1 MIPDFLKM
9 GLWLGRSLFT
19 LTLVCSAL
27 AAQAQAT
34 SWPYH
39 INETWLLID
48 SKSATLSV
56 MRGNAIVQR
65 FSDVAF
71 GTLGTKPVHFLND
84 SSTPMGE
91 FRIDGI
97 NRNSRYALFFSL
109 NYPTLVHAK
118 KALDDK
124 KITVEQYLAI
134 FNASLQGQAPP
145 YTTPL
150 GGMIGIH
157 GLGKASL
164 AVHKKYNWT
173 RGCVAMTNDQIY
185 QLAKH
190 ARIGMRVIIQ

>member
-1 MIPDFLKM
+1 M
-9 GLWLGRSLFT
+9 LGRGLFMLILLLAPMT
-19 LTLVCSAL
+19 TQAL
-27 AAQAQAT
+27 AT

-48 SKSATLSV
+48 SKTATLSV

-71 GTLGTKPVHFLND
+71 GTLGAKPLHFLND
-84 SSTPMGE
+84 SSTPTGE

-97 NRNSRYALFFSL
+97 NRKSRYALFFSL
-109 NYPTLVHAK
+109 NYPTLAHAK
-118 KALDDK
+118 KALDNK
-124 KITVEQYLAI
+124 KLTVEQYLAI
-134 FNASLQGQAPP
+134 FNASLQGKPPP
-145 YTTPL
+145 YSTPL

-164 AVHKKYNWT
+164 SVHKKYNWT
-173 RGCVAMTNDQIY
+173 RGCVAMTNTQIY
-185 QLAKH
+185 QLAKY